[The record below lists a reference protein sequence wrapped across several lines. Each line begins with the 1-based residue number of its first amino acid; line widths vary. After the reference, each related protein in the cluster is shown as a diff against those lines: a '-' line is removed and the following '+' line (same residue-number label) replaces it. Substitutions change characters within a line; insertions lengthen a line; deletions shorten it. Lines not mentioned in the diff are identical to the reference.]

1 MKLFKKCG
9 ISSAMDG
16 TEDDEIYWDEESDSQ
31 EVTGKTDV
39 EENDTSDIE
48 RDEEFS
54 VFYDV

>member
-1 MKLFKKCG
+1 
-9 ISSAMDG
+9 MDG
-16 TEDDEIYWDEESDSQ
+16 TKDDEIYWDEESDSQ